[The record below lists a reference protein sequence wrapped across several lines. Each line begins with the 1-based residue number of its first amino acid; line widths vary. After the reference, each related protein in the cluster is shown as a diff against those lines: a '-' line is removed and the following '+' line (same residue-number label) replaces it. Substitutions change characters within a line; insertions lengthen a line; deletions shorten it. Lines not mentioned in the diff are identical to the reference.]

1 MKMQF
6 KALPSNRPS
15 LFPEDISAKIPAYHP
30 VRLINQVVDNLDLE
44 PIIKLYKGGATTRYH
59 TRMLIKVLFYAYLKN
74 IYSCRKIEKE
84 LTENIHFMWLSGH
97 SSIVPYH

>member
-44 PIIKLYKGGATTRYH
+44 PIIKLYKGGGTSSYH
-59 TRMLIKVLFYAYLKN
+59 SRLYQSVVLCLFK
-74 IYSCRKIEKE
+74 
-84 LTENIHFMWLSGH
+84 
-97 SSIVPYH
+97 